1 VFTVVR
7 SRFLALRP
15 RVRAVLY
22 MMVMVLLF
30 AMLETIAKY
39 LSGFYPVPMIAWGR
53 YSVHLLL
60 MLVLFAPRMG
70 TRLLRTTQPGA
81 QILRAS
87 LLMGSTLFAFS
98 ALSYLPMA
106 EVKAIN
112 FISPLLVTIFAAWL
126 LGETVNRARWVA
138 VATGFFGVL
147 FIVRP
152 GSGMLQWQAAL
163 PLASALFYSLY
174 QIMTRKFSE
183 REQPLTTLFYSA
195 LVGCAVMT
203 LALPLFW
210 KLPALRHVPLF
221 VLLGTGAGLGH
232 FMLIKAMELENAS
245 FLSPLVYTQLVWVM
259 LAGFIVFGDLP
270 DSRAFIGMAIIVA
283 SGLYVAL
290 GHRFRAKEFPET
302 PID

>member
-15 RVRAVLY
+15 RVRAVAY
-22 MMVMVLLF
+22 MMTMVLLF

-39 LSGFYPVPMIAWGR
+39 LSQFYPVPMIAWGR

-70 TRLLRTTQPGA
+70 RSLLRTTQPGA

-87 LLMGSTLFAFS
+87 LLMGSTLFAFT

-112 FISPLLVTIFAAWL
+112 FVSPLLVTIFAAWL
-126 LGETVNRARWVA
+126 LAETVSRARWIAVA
-138 VATGFFGVL
+138 VGFVGVL

-152 GSGMLQWQAAL
+152 GSGVLQWQAAL
-163 PLASALFYSLY
+163 PLGSALFYSLY
-174 QIMTRKFSE
+174 QIMTRKFSDRE
-183 REQPLTTLFYSA
+183 RPLTTLFYSA
-195 LVGCAVMT
+195 LVGCVGMT
-203 LALPLFW
+203 LALPMFW
-210 KLPALRHVPLF
+210 QLPALHHVPLF

-245 FLSPLVYTQLVWVM
+245 FLSPLVYTQLIWVM
-259 LAGFIVFGDLP
+259 LAGYIVFGDLP
-270 DSRAFIGMAIIVA
+270 DSRALIGMAIIVA

-290 GHRFRAKEFPET
+290 GHRFRTREFPET